1 MKRSSSSVAGEN
13 DSHPAV
19 KLVKLSSSSN
29 KQPSIVSKTAS
40 ALKLRYSSIISTRR
54 GSAAAASE
62 SADSVVDKSAITM
75 KPGCR
80 DVTDCVVTV
89 ERCGSVNPAYNSDA
103 AVHCIDEAITTMS
116 VESAADT
123 SELSSGR
130 TEQSEQPNAAE
141 CGNTLHPD
149 TDDVLIGNDISNPNT
164 TEIECSKENDSF
176 TDTFSSQCQDDH
188 AVSDSDVG
196 NQSSSTG
203 HHAVTASDIDVGN
216 QSSGTE
222 HQAVTVSDID
232 VGNQSSGTEHQA
244 VTVSDSDVGNQSS
257 STEHQAVTVSDIDVG
272 NQSSSTG
279 HQAVTVSDIDVG
291 HQSSGT
297 EHQAVTVSDI
307 DVGNQSSSTE
317 HQAVTVS
324 DSDVGNQSSSTGHH
338 AVTAS
343 DSDVGNQSSGTGHP
357 AVTVSDSDV
366 GNQSS
371 STGHQAVA
379 DIDVGHQSSSTKH
392 QAVSENDVTL
402 VQPTAEQQ
410 SVNDEVSIDESDN
423 RIPAVTVDDKVVT
436 SDQSNAP
443 APCTDVTIC
452 TSTDCVVSNAS
463 DELVT
468 IRHSNQLCTTDVARN
483 INVSE
488 GKFLPVDF
496 PVTTIS
502 SDISAS
508 SSISGAASGTNE
520 MIQSTDKVT
529 SISAAVSETNEMIQ
543 SSDIVTTSL
552 QVCHTSEHG
561 MERGPE
567 WTSSV
572 RGCIMAQEENS
583 TSNNEVSEDAMEY
596 LQSVYGSRSVSKCNC
611 DSSADSVHL
620 ISVDAAGSKNLA
632 ETESCR
638 VAASVNDVS
647 VAGVLSTGTDTEC
660 DHEGTL
666 RENISTLC
674 RVSQPVTTCTA
685 TTPLHSADTATSVT
699 SKFPFLEFLVTQSK
713 LSQDSAGTSQ
723 SSICVSTAL
732 TVSST
737 AAASC
742 DAAVC
747 SMSACLLSS
756 ESSPSPS
763 SYSVARSRLSLP
775 CQLSSAVPRVT
786 YPSSQDA
793 AVSESITTGMLCHYW
808 T

>member
-54 GSAAAASE
+54 GSAAAASK
-62 SADSVVDKSAITM
+62 SADSVVEKSAITM

-149 TDDVLIGNDISNPNT
+149 TDDVLIANDISNPNT

-188 AVSDSDVG
+188 A
-196 NQSSSTG
+196 
-203 HHAVTASDIDVGN
+203 
-216 QSSGTE
+216 
-222 HQAVTVSDID
+222 
-232 VGNQSSGTEHQA
+232 
-244 VTVSDSDVGNQSS
+244 
-257 STEHQAVTVSDIDVG
+257 
-272 NQSSSTG
+272 
-279 HQAVTVSDIDVG
+279 
-291 HQSSGT
+291 
-297 EHQAVTVSDI
+297 
-307 DVGNQSSSTE
+307 
-317 HQAVTVS
+317 VS

-371 STGHQAVA
+371 STGHQAVTA
-379 DIDVGHQSSSTKH
+379 SDIDVGHQSSSTKHQAVTVSDIDVGHQSSSTKH

-410 SVNDEVSIDESDN
+410 SVSDEVSIDESDN